1 MKNIILIAPPAAG
14 KGTVSE
20 LLNKKYSMP
29 HISTGD
35 ILRDVAKRNDEIGM
49 YVQETMSK
57 GAFVKDEIIY
67 QLLEERLQ
75 QPDCKNGY
83 ILDGFPRN
91 MEQAKKYEEILKS
104 INKPLGV
111 VVIIDVDKE
120 LLKKRITGRRICKEC
135 DAIFNINIEGN
146 RPKQESTCDHCN
158 GELYQRSDDNLEAFE
173 NRYQTYLDATSPL
186 VDYYTEKGVV
196 RHVDGGVTKEH
207 LLKEVE
213 AVISE
218 RM

>member
-20 LLNKKYSMP
+20 LLTKKYSMP

-35 ILRDVAKRNDEIGM
+35 ILRDVAKRDDEIGM
-49 YVQETMSK
+49 YVQETISK

-75 QPDCKNGY
+75 QPDCRNGY

-91 MEQAKKYEEILKS
+91 MEQAKKYEEILKT
-104 INKPLGV
+104 IKKDLGV

-120 LLKKRITGRRICKEC
+120 ILKKRITGRRICKEC

-146 RPKQESTCDHCN
+146 RPKQESTCDSCS

-173 NRYQTYLDATSPL
+173 NRYQTYLDVTSPL
-186 VDYYTEKGVV
+186 IDYYTEKGVV
-196 RHVDGGVTKEH
+196 RHVNGGVDKEH